1 MIKRTFYNLPD
12 EKRKKIIDV
21 TRKEFQKGN
30 KKKITINTVIQKA
43 GISRGSF
50 YQYFDDKL
58 DLVELITDDMMTKIK
73 DFIKDELILNGGD
86 IFTVPMRIFD
96 VMVSESANYKDIVV
110 LTDTSNRNNDLI
122 TEYMQYRFHEPN
134 FLAELS
140 KYVDKSSLNL
150 ESFEDLKCVV
160 FMMVDAIRS
169 AVINVG
175 KNSKAIESERKILYR
190 KVQIL
195 KRASVY
201 KN

>member
-175 KNSKAIESERKILYR
+175 KSSKAIESERKILYR

-195 KRASVY
+195 KRASVI
-201 KN
+201 

>member
-96 VMVSESANYKDIVV
+96 VMVSESANYNDIVV

-140 KYVDKSSLNL
+140 KYVDKSSLKL

-195 KRASVY
+195 KRASVI
-201 KN
+201 

>member
-175 KNSKAIESERKILYR
+175 KSSKAIESERKILYR

>member
-195 KRASVY
+195 KRASVI
-201 KN
+201 

>member
-140 KYVDKSSLNL
+140 KYVDKSSLKL

-195 KRASVY
+195 KRASVI
-201 KN
+201 

>member
-150 ESFEDLKCVV
+150 GSFEDLKCVV

>member
-58 DLVELITDDMMTKIK
+58 DLVELITDDMMNKIK

-86 IFTVPMRIFD
+86 IFTLPMRIFD
-96 VMVSESANYKDIVV
+96 VMVNESTNYKDIIV

-140 KYVDKSSLNL
+140 KYVDKSSLKL

-175 KNSKAIESERKILYR
+175 KSSKAIESERKILYR